1 MRRSVFGRHVYAIGS
16 NEAAARLCGLR
27 VPRVKLLLYAVAGAF
42 FGMAGLMQQSR
53 LTQGDPTVA
62 VGLELDIIAA
72 VVIGGASLNG
82 GTGGIAGS
90 LLGALLMAVLRNGT
104 NQLGWDSYVQEIIIG
119 MVIIMAVWLDKW
131 RQNKA
136 A

>member
-1 MRRSVFGRHVYAIGS
+1 MA
-16 NEAAARLCGLR
+16 NRLEG
-27 VPRVKLLLYAVAGAF
+27 K
-42 FGMAGLMQQSR
+42 S
-53 LTQGDPTVA
+53 
-62 VGLELDIIAA
+62 
-72 VVIGGASLNG
+72 VVIIG
-82 GTGGIAGS
+82 GTGGIGGS